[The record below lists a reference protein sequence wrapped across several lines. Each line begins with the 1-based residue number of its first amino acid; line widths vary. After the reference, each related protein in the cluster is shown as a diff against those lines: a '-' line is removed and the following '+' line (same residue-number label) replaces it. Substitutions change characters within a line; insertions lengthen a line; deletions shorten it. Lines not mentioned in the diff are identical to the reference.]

1 MSDTFNVFLEQT
13 IINKDNL
20 GEDDILQAGFDF
32 IKQQLQAYLQH
43 EGLTAITF
51 TEAVKQARQSQNN
64 ETDPRFWLA
73 LEAFFLAVGDSID
86 NKPQATRW
94 LRFVN
99 IIETLQGYSGSQVI
113 MDKNIRSKRV
123 KRLCLATALT
133 WEHLR
138 YIAGN
143 EDDYNPSEL
152 IINAFTDVH
161 EHDHSHH

>member
-1 MSDTFNVFLEQT
+1 MMSDTFSTFLDQA
-13 IINKDNL
+13 IVDNSNL
-20 GEDDILQAGFDF
+20 GEDDILQVGFDF
-32 IKQQLQAYLQH
+32 IKQQLQAYLEH
-43 EGLTAITF
+43 EGLTATTF
-51 TEAVKQARQSQNN
+51 TEALKQARKSQNRD
-64 ETDPRFWLA
+64 TDPRFWLA

-86 NKPQATRW
+86 NKSHMKRW

-99 IIETLQGYSGSQVI
+99 IIETLQGYTGSQLI
-113 MDKNIRSKRV
+113 LDKNIHSKRV

-152 IINAFTDVH
+152 IINKFSDAH
-161 EHDHSHH
+161 EHH